1 MISDLQPS
9 SHNLQAAVANN
20 HTSTGLDRI
29 RAVFEKAKR
38 EQRAAFMPYHAMGY
52 PNRAVT
58 LEVIATLAEVG
69 ADLFEIGIPHSDPL
83 ADGPTIQT
91 ATYTAITQ
99 GTTVKDCL
107 AMVRELRA
115 QGVTQPFCAMTYYNP
130 LFAYGLER
138 FVQDAVAAGFD
149 GLIVPDLPPEE
160 AGAIEAACRAVGLAT
175 IYLLAPT
182 STEERIKLVAQHA
195 NGFIYLV
202 SVTGITGARTELPS
216 DLKAFV
222 QRVRRHTALPLA
234 IGFGI
239 GTGAQAAAVAEIAD
253 GVIVGSALVKAAGSE
268 AGVTAVRKL
277 GAELAAGSHRIVT

>member
-1 MISDLQPS
+1 MHDR
-9 SHNLQAAVANN
+9 
-20 HTSTGLDRI
+20 TSTGLDRI
-29 RAVFEKAKR
+29 RAVFEQAKR

-52 PNRAVT
+52 PSRAAT
-58 LEVIATLAEVG
+58 LEVIAALAEVG

-83 ADGPTIQT
+83 ADGPTVQT

-138 FVQDAVAAGFD
+138 FVQDAVVAGVD

-160 AGAIEAACRAVGLAT
+160 AGVIEAACRAAGLAT

-182 STEERIKLVAQHA
+182 STEARIKLVAQHA
-195 NGFIYLV
+195 SGFIYLV
-202 SVTGITGARTELPS
+202 SVTGITGARTELPP

-222 QRVRRHTALPLA
+222 QRVRRHTSLPLA

-268 AGVTAVRKL
+268 AGVAAVRKL
-277 GAELAAGSHRIVT
+277 GAELAAGSHRVGI

>member
-1 MISDLQPS
+1 MS
-9 SHNLQAAVANN
+9 NLQASS
-20 HTSTGLDRI
+20 TTGLERI
-29 RAVFEKAKR
+29 RATFEQAKR
-38 EQRAAFMPYHAMGY
+38 EHRAAFMPYHAMGY
-52 PNRAVT
+52 PSRAAT
-58 LEVIATLAEVG
+58 LEVITTLAEVG

-115 QGVTQPFCAMTYYNP
+115 QGVTQPFCAMTYFNP
-130 LFAYGLER
+130 LFAYGIEH
-138 FVQDAVAAGFD
+138 FIQDAVAAGFD

-160 AGAIEAACRAVGLAT
+160 AEEVESACRQAGLAM
-175 IYLLAPT
+175 IYLLAPS
-182 STEERIKLVAQHA
+182 STESRIKYVAQHA
-195 NGFIYLV
+195 SGFIYLV
-202 SVTGITGARTELPS
+202 SVTGITGARTELPP

-222 QRVRRHTALPLA
+222 QRVRRHTNLPLA

-239 GTGAQAAAVAEIAD
+239 GTGEQAAAVGEIVE

-268 AGVTAVRKL
+268 AGIAAVRKL
-277 GAELAAGSHRIVT
+277 GSELAAGTHHASR